1 MLPVHWAVCPRT
13 GFLSH
18 AEPGNGYVPGQGFC
32 PLLCLAM
39 AMSQDRDSIPC
50 CAWQWLCPRTG
61 ILSHAVLGNGYQCP
75 GTGILFQDSFCSM
88 PRLATAISQD
98 RDSVPC
104 HAWQWPSML
113 MSLGYQACV
122 ALGQTLHV
130 WEGLTWVAL
139 LHPTVSNNGNQ
150 NQCPAPWIKKP
161 VITWTMDSLSWMVV
175 LSPLVSSTS
184 DTLDSMSVSQ
194 ARQASND
201 WR

>member
-1 MLPVHWAVCPRT
+1 MSMRLTGWLSSQKKPQVPLTARDLGRYQEKAPVTTRYVTCT
-13 GFLSH
+13 MGSLSQ
-18 AEPGNGYVPGQGFC
+18 ERVFV
-32 PLLCLAM
+32 
-39 AMSQDRDSIPC
+39 PC
-50 CAWQWLCPRTG
+50 CARQWLCPRTG

-75 GTGILFQDSFCSM
+75 GTGILFQDSF
-88 PRLATAISQD
+88 
-98 RDSVPC
+98 
-104 HAWQWPSML
+104 WSML
-113 MSLGYQACV
+113 CLTMAINVNVPGLPSLCCLRSGPAS
-122 ALGQTLHV
+122 
-130 WEGLTWVAL
+130 LTWVAL

-150 NQCPAPWIKKP
+150 NQCPVPWIKKP

>member
-1 MLPVHWAVCPRT
+1 MSQDRDSVPFCAWQWLSMSWDRDFVPAQ
-13 GFLSH
+13 FLFHSV
-18 AEPGNGYVPGQGFC
+18 PGNGYVPGQRFC
-32 PLLCLAM
+32 PMPCLVMAINVYVPGLPSLCCLRSDPA
-39 AMSQDRDSIPC
+39 S
-50 CAWQWLCPRTG
+50 
-61 ILSHAVLGNGYQCP
+61 
-75 GTGILFQDSFCSM
+75 
-88 PRLATAISQD
+88 
-98 RDSVPC
+98 
-104 HAWQWPSML
+104 
-113 MSLGYQACV
+113 
-122 ALGQTLHV
+122 
-130 WEGLTWVAL
+130 LTWVAL